1 MRVILAAIL
10 GGVVMFAW
18 GALSHMVL
26 NLEAGVFKQVSNEA
40 GVVTAMKDNIREDG
54 VYIIP
59 GIDMTKQTSADEMNA
74 WAAKYK
80 SGPTAMIF
88 YNASGA
94 DVFTQKQFL
103 VQLGADL
110 AAALFGSIILFLAA
124 VNFGR
129 GVIISTVIGVAG
141 WCAILIPYWN
151 WYRFPFDFVRMDL
164 IDQVAGWFL
173 AGLVM
178 AFILRVRNV
187 AA

>member
-18 GALSHMVL
+18 GAVSHMVL
-26 NLEAGVFKQVSNEA
+26 NLEAGAFKQVSNEPA
-40 GVVTAMKDNIREDG
+40 VVAAMKENVSGDG

-59 GIDMTKQTSADEMNA
+59 GMDMTQKATPDEMNA
-74 WAAKYK
+74 WAAKYEE
-80 SGPTAMIF
+80 GPTAMLF
-88 YNASGA
+88 YNARGA
-94 DVFTQKQFL
+94 EAFSMHRFAI
-103 VQLGADL
+103 QLGADV

-129 GVIISTVIGVAG
+129 GVIISTVIGLAG

-164 IDQVAGWFL
+164 IDQAAGWFL

-178 AFILRVRNV
+178 AFILRVRKI